1 MNTGLNSERPWFVPI
16 GGFLAAGKTTLLCAA
31 AQILVSEG
39 HRVAAILNDQ
49 GNDLVDTALVRGS
62 GLTADQ
68 VTGGCFCCRFSDLLE
83 AADGLAKH
91 HPEIIF
97 VEPVGSCTDL
107 SATILQVLKRDH
119 ADRFRLAPL
128 TVVVDPAQAR
138 AALAAH
144 ANPDIAFLF
153 RNQVEEADLICF
165 SKCDRETEF
174 PGLPTSAPVR
184 YLSAIH
190 GRGVS
195 AWLHE
200 ILSGRLACGR
210 ATLHIDY
217 QRYARAEAALGWLNY
232 HARLCLKDPI
242 MPALIAGPLFD
253 SLQRELER
261 KNVRIVH
268 LKVID
273 QAESGYVKAAVS
285 GCGQEPI
292 VEGPV
297 DASPAWEH
305 ELVVNLR
312 AVAAPERIREIVAD
326 SVKALPGSKTEVR
339 LECFR
344 PAPPRP
350 EHRVAHPQKRARPRQ
365 NFAPF

>member
-1 MNTGLNSERPWFVPI
+1 MNTGLNSEHPWFVPI

-31 AQILVSEG
+31 AQTLVSEG

-83 AADGLAKH
+83 AAGGLAKH
-91 HPEIIF
+91 HPAYG
-97 VEPVGSCTDL
+97 VLRPVTPYAAVLLAGNPSPMTLEGTNTWVLRAPGSAE
-107 SATILQVLKRDH
+107 S
-119 ADRFRLAPL
+119 
-128 TVVVDPAQAR
+128 VVVDPGQAR

-210 ATLHIDY
+210 ATLNIDY

-292 VEGPV
+292 VEGAV

-326 SVKALPGSKTEVR
+326 SVKALPGSKT
-339 LECFR
+339 
-344 PAPPRP
+344 
-350 EHRVAHPQKRARPRQ
+350 
-365 NFAPF
+365 